1 MRRGL
6 RTFAA
11 AAAMAVLAVSATLA
25 VSPAPASAASSY
37 VGVTGAESRCANHPT
52 ALVCFYY
59 NYWDQAYWGTSVDDS
74 NLGNNYYFSGTGQG
88 SGQVVRNNSRKI
100 HCDYYVA
107 YACVSYYSPNYT
119 GNYDYLYW
127 GEVGEL
133 NYTWNDNASVE
144 YF

>member
-1 MRRGL
+1 MRKGL

-11 AAAMAVLAVSATLA
+11 VAFAGLGIFATL
-25 VSPAPASAASSY
+25 VVPSSQASAASSY
-37 VGVTGAESRCANHPT
+37 VGVNGSETRCRTHPT
-52 ALVCFYY
+52 ALTCFYY
-59 NYWDQAYWGTSVDDS
+59 SFWDQAYWGTAQNDS
-74 NLGNNYYFSGTGQG
+74 NLADNKFFANTGQG

-100 HCDYYVA
+100 HCDYTVPSG
-107 YACVSYYSPNYT
+107 CTSYYNTNYS

-144 YF
+144 VF